1 MKLSKRLEMI
11 ASLVPEGSIPA
22 DIGTDHGFIPVWL
35 VSRGICPRA
44 YAMDVRKGPLE
55 RAGAHVKEYGLEDK
69 ITLRLSD
76 GLRELAPGEAD
87 TVVIAGMGGQ
97 LICRILEEG
106 RHVWDSTKQ
115 FILSPQ
121 SELAEVRKYL
131 EQNGFWMLQE
141 GMLKEEGKYYVVM
154 AAEHHPVKD
163 ETVADGVSVPPDFL
177 QISRECGYEYGRL
190 LIQSKHPVLLEFLE
204 KEKKVLSSI
213 LAALPDQA
221 SDSTR
226 ARKEQLQEKL
236 DRIEEAEHEMQ

>member
-22 DIGTDHGFIPVWL
+22 DIGTDHGYIPVWL
-35 VSRGICPRA
+35 VSRGICPHA
-44 YAMDVRKGPLE
+44 YAMDVRSGPLE
-55 RAGAHVKEYGLEDK
+55 RAGEHVKEYGLEDK

-76 GLRELAPGEAD
+76 GLRKLAPGEAD

-106 RHVWDSTKQ
+106 RPVWESTKR

-131 EQNGFWMLQE
+131 EQNGFSTVRE
-141 GMLKEEGKYYVVM
+141 EMLKEEGKYYVVM
-154 AAEHHPVKD
+154 VAEHCSAKEKNAEEDASQPIDSLK
-163 ETVADGVSVPPDFL
+163 
-177 QISRECGYEYGRL
+177 ISRECGYEYGRF
-190 LIQSKHPVLLEFLE
+190 LIQSKHPVLREFLA
-204 KEKKVLSSI
+204 KEKTVLSSI
-213 LAALPDQA
+213 LAALPEQA
-221 SDSTR
+221 SDGTK
-226 ARKEQLQEKL
+226 ARKTQLQEKL